1 MPVSVPLSL
10 AAFYGNHYRL
20 IRTTAMLLTLCNK
33 VRLFT
38 NTVVTSISLGPW
50 PATVQFLRQE
60 QSDAHLK
67 QALQLPP
74 KKSKE

>member
-20 IRTTAMLLTLCNK
+20 VQTTAMLPTLCNK

-38 NTVVTSISLGPW
+38 NTVVTSTSLG

-60 QSDAHLK
+60 QSDANLK

-74 KKSKE
+74 KKSRE

>member
-10 AAFYGNHYRL
+10 AAFYGN
-20 IRTTAMLLTLCNK
+20 
-33 VRLFT
+33 
-38 NTVVTSISLGPW
+38 TVVTSTSLG

-74 KKSKE
+74 KKSRE